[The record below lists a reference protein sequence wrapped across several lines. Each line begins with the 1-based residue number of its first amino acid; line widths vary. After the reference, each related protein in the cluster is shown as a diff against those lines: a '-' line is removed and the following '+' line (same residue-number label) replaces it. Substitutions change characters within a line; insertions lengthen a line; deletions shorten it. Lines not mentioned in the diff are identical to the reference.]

1 MNRFLNSVVLAL
13 RNLSLHK
20 LRSTLTVLGLIFG
33 VSSVVAMLAIA
44 EGASAEAQ
52 RQIAELGATNV
63 IIRSIKPMEDL
74 KAARGQNDSFIATY
88 GLTHADYD
96 RIVETIPTVVKATPI
111 REFRQEVRHY
121 DQVLEAQVV
130 GAEPSF
136 LALTN
141 QKLDLG
147 RFIEDTDLSTFAN
160 VVVLGHE
167 VAEKLFPFGD
177 PLAQSVRVGESH
189 FYRVI
194 GVTAFK
200 APSAGTGSSI
210 AAQDFNKQVY
220 VPLTTNRVRFGE
232 VLLKQKSGSIT
243 AERVELSQITV
254 TIDKM
259 DNVMRTANALKSML
273 KQFHA
278 REDYGVTIPLE
289 LLEKAEA
296 TKRIFNLVLGSIAS
310 ISLLVGGIGIMN
322 IMLATV
328 TERTREIGIRRAL
341 GAKRRDITFQF
352 LIETA
357 VISATGGFIG
367 VVLGVAA
374 PPIVANFSGI
384 PVVIQPWAP
393 VIAFGI
399 ALVTGVTFGLYPAR
413 RAAHMDPVEALRT
426 E

>member
-1 MNRFLNSVVLAL
+1 MSRFLNSVVLAL

-63 IIRSIKPMEDL
+63 ILRSIKPMEDL
-74 KAARGQNDSFIATY
+74 KSARGQNDSFIASY
-88 GLTHADYD
+88 GLTHDDYD
-96 RIVETIPTVVKATPI
+96 RIVETVPTVVKATPI
-111 REFRQEVRHY
+111 REFRQEVRHL
-121 DQVLEAQVV
+121 DQVVEAQVV
-130 GAEPSF
+130 GAEPSY
-136 LALTN
+136 LDLTG
-141 QKLDLG
+141 QKLVMG
-147 RFIEDTDLSTFAN
+147 RFLEDVDLSTYAN
-160 VVVLGHE
+160 VAVLGHE
-167 VAEKLFPFGD
+167 LAEKLFPFGD
-177 PLAQSVRVGESH
+177 PIGQAVRIGDQH

-194 GVTAFK
+194 GVTAYK

-210 AAQDFNKQVY
+210 AAQDFNKHVY
-220 VPLTTNRVRFGE
+220 IPLTTDQTRFGA
-232 VLLKQKSGSIT
+232 VLLSRRSGSIT

-254 TIDKM
+254 TIDQM
-259 DNVMRTANALKSML
+259 ENVMRTADALKSL
-273 KQFHA
+273 LRQFHT

-289 LLEKAEA
+289 LLEKAEN

-341 GAKRRDITFQF
+341 GAKRRDITYQF
-352 LIETA
+352 LVETA

-374 PPIVANFSGI
+374 PPIVASFSGI

-393 VIAFGI
+393 LIAFAI
-399 ALVTGVTFGLYPAR
+399 ALVTGVCFGLYPAR